1 MPVPT
6 VVALYFLS
14 LTSARTLAAV
24 LPIPVVA
31 SRTLKVSL
39 TMQPKRKAPS
49 SLRVERIVK
58 EKVVNHQ
65 KVRRV
70 SVLSGFIASTVM
82 LAALFAFPIARA
94 QNKAADAGAIPAGTI
109 LPIRLN
115 NSLSTSKSH
124 PGQVITARIMQDV
137 PLANG
142 GKIRE
147 GSKVIGHVVNVS
159 SPEDAKTEQIS
170 LQFDKVISSGRTIP
184 IKTTL
189 RAVAGFVEVREA
201 ETPTDGPVSMPIAA
215 TQVGG
220 DTAYTSGGDVVN
232 RNGADVGKSVT
243 DGVLV
248 QVGASNRQGRDCR
261 GAVDSNTSPA
271 AMWVFSSDACG
282 TYGLSNIRIA
292 HAGRTEPVGVIVL
305 TSEKGQ
311 LKLPSDAGMLLR
323 VQE

>member
-1 MPVPT
+1 M
-6 VVALYFLS
+6 
-14 LTSARTLAAV
+14 
-24 LPIPVVA
+24 
-31 SRTLKVSL
+31 
-39 TMQPKRKAPS
+39 
-49 SLRVERIVK
+49 
-58 EKVVNHQ
+58 NHQ
-65 KVRRV
+65 KVSRM
-70 SVLSGFIASTVM
+70 SVLSGFITGTAIV
-82 LAALFAFPIARA
+82 AALSACPVAWT
-94 QNKAADAGAIPAGTI
+94 QDKAAGAIPAGTI

-115 NSLSTSKSH
+115 NSLSAAKSH
-124 PGQVITARIMQDV
+124 PGQIITARIMQDV

-159 SPEDAKTEQIS
+159 SPEAAKTEQIS
-170 LQFDKVISSGRTIP
+170 LQFDKVISSGQTIP
-184 IKTTL
+184 IKTNL

-201 ETPTDGPVSMPIAA
+201 ETPTDGPVSMPIAG

-248 QVGASNRQGRDCR
+248 QVGASNRQGKDCR

>member
-1 MPVPT
+1 MP
-6 VVALYFLS
+6 A
-14 LTSARTLAAV
+14 LAAV
-24 LPIPVVA
+24 LLIPVV
-31 SRTLKVSL
+31 SSTTQKVSL
-39 TMQPKRKAPS
+39 TIELKTNAPS
-49 SLRVERIVK
+49 SLGVEKMVK
-58 EKVVNHQ
+58 EKAVNYH

-70 SVLSGFIASTVM
+70 CALSGVIASAAI
-82 LAALFAFPIARA
+82 LAVVSAFPIARA
-94 QNKAADAGAIPAGTI
+94 QNKPADALAIPAGTI

-124 PGQVITARIMQDV
+124 PGQIITARIMQDV

-170 LQFDKVISSGRTIP
+170 LQFDKVVSSGRTIP

-201 ETPTDGPVSMPIAA
+201 EIPTDGPTSMPIAA

-248 QVGASNRQGRDCR
+248 QVGANSRQGRDCR

-292 HAGRTEPVGVIVL
+292 HAGRTEPLGVIVL